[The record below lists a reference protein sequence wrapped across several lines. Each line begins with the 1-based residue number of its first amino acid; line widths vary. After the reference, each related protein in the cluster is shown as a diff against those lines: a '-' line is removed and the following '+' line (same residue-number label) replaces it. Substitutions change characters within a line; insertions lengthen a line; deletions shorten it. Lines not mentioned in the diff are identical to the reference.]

1 MTVGVGVM
9 AMALEIL
16 RPGTPPRL
24 VEVPNIVV
32 EWLTFLQLGHYSKG
46 FLGRICLPQSAPPRP
61 PLPCPFSPCSAPPH
75 RDRLC

>member
-1 MTVGVGVM
+1 MTVGVRVM

-46 FLGRICLPQSAPPRP
+46 FLGKNCPSPP
-61 PLPCPFSPCSAPPH
+61 
-75 RDRLC
+75 